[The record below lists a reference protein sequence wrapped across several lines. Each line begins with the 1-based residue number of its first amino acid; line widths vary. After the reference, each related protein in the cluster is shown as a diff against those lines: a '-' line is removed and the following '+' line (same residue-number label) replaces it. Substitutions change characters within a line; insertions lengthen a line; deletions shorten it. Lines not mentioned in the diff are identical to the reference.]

1 MSHDH
6 AFGELIREYIA
17 ECLPLAEV
25 VNDACLALERRW
37 AAGDRDAAAVTG
49 LKGTLHTLK
58 GNSAMMGLRAMQVV
72 AHALE
77 DLTARVAK
85 DTTSRTEV
93 EAGLLVEGSGL
104 LVDLIRAAA
113 EPEAGADAADGFV
126 ERVRS
131 HLDSAAT
138 GTQPAPLRLERRR
151 TDRRTESGA
160 DGGTVRVDFRRLD
173 TLLEIFGEAMIE
185 QSALAEVY
193 RRLASRIGAGPEL
206 ADLDR
211 VVVALGATMKRLE
224 SALMQTRLLPISTV
238 FGRFTRSVRDLARD
252 ERKKVRLVIEGGDT
266 LLDKTILDRLG
277 EPLVHLLSNA
287 VVHGVEPEA
296 ERLRA
301 GKPAEATVGLRATA
315 LADRVS
321 ITVSDDGRG
330 LDTNRILAKAR
341 ELGLEAPSAAPADV
355 FSLIFVPGFSTADRV
370 SHIAGRGVGLDA
382 AAAAIHDLGG
392 SIEVASRPGQGTAF
406 ALSLPLTL
414 AIVRSL
420 IVEVDRE
427 RYAVPLSH
435 VAETV
440 RLEPGTLHEIN
451 RQGVLMWRGSAI
463 HVADG
468 GRLLGTGTSRS
479 APRNY
484 FVVLFAGPR
493 RRGILVDRLV
503 GHQDVVVKGLDPSL
517 GRPDVVSGATILGD
531 GRVACILDAAGI
543 VAQREAA

>member
-1 MSHDH
+1 MPHDH
-6 AFGELIREYIA
+6 AFADLIQEYIA
-17 ECLPLAEV
+17 ECLPLAES

-37 AAGDRDAAAVTG
+37 DAGDLDAAAVAG

-58 GNSAMMGLRAMQVV
+58 GNSAMMGLRSMQLV

-77 DLTARVAK
+77 DLAARVASD
-85 DTTSRTEV
+85 DTARG
-93 EAGLLVEGSGL
+93 EAESTLLVEGSGL

-113 EPEAGADAADGFV
+113 EPDVGAATAAAFV
-126 ERVRS
+126 EQVR
-131 HLDSAAT
+131 LDLAAGPA
-138 GTQPAPLRLERRR
+138 GTPATPLRLERRR
-151 TDRRTESGA
+151 SDRRTESGPDA
-160 DGGTVRVDFRRLD
+160 GTVRVDFRRLD

-185 QSALAEVY
+185 QSALADIH
-193 RRLASRIGAGPEL
+193 RRLASRIRSGPEL

-224 SALMQTRLLPISTV
+224 TSLMQTRMLPISTV

-252 ERKKVRLVIEGGDT
+252 ERKKVRLVIEGGET

-287 VVHGVEPEA
+287 VVHGVESES
-296 ERLRA
+296 ERLA
-301 GKPAEATVGLRATA
+301 GGKPAEATVGLRATT
-315 LADRVS
+315 LADRVL

-330 LDTNRILAKAR
+330 LDTGRILAKAQA
-341 ELGLEAPSAAPADV
+341 LGLETTSTEPADV
-355 FSLIFVPGFSTADRV
+355 YGLIFVPGFSTAERV
-370 SHIAGRGVGLDA
+370 SHVAGRGVGLDA

-392 SIEVASRPGQGTAF
+392 GIEVASQPGRGTVF
-406 ALSLPLTL
+406 TLSLPLTL

-440 RLEPGTLHEIN
+440 RLEPGVLHEIN

-468 GRLLGTGTSRS
+468 GRLLGTGTSRTT
-479 APRNY
+479 PRNY
-484 FVVLFAGPR
+484 FVVLFAGLR
-493 RRGILVDRLV
+493 RRGVLVDRLV